1 MPLARLMVPNLPTRC
16 TPMAAP
22 GRPASGGQAVAQE
35 PVQAEVIVVSLAY
48 QYRVKPL
55 ASAST
60 GPIAVLIFSSAS
72 VPDGLIPELPPI
84 ELDLVDMAEADL
96 VPLMVLAEVPGE
108 VLLPH
113 EASARAGM
121 ARAAGAHLR

>member
-1 MPLARLMVPNLPTRC
+1 
-16 TPMAAP
+16 MAAP
-22 GRPASGGQAVAQE
+22 GWPVTGGQAVAQE
-35 PVQAEVIVVSLAY
+35 PVQAEVIMVSFAY

-60 GPIAVLIFSSAS
+60 GPMAVLIFSSAT
-72 VPDGLIPELPPI
+72 VPDELIPELPPI

-96 VPLMVLAEVPGE
+96 VPLTVLAEVPGE

-113 EASARAGM
+113 AASAKAGM